1 MTVSQWCPAPFAP
14 ALCVAIGLLAFGF
27 SRAGEIH
34 DAAGLN
40 DLKAVQALLDKQ
52 PELVNSRGESQVT
65 PLHEAARYG
74 SVPLVELLIA
84 RGADVNA
91 RCYNEFTPLHL
102 TDDADIASVLLKHGA
117 NLKARDSSSQTPLD
131 DAVDDENL
139 DLIELYLASGERLNF
154 DQLVELGRTKEV
166 AELLKEKPWLAKAPS
181 NCLHAAAARGHL
193 ELARVLLDH
202 GADPSL
208 DYGFSNVSGVYSPL
222 SSAVLSNHLEVA
234 TLLCERGADVD
245 VAGGKMH
252 DSLFHFAVANRDIRF
267 VRLLLKHGADI
278 HAQNHFRPMTPL
290 HVAANIGGLEKCKL
304 LLEFN
309 ADVNEPTPDGAT
321 PLFFAAVWNRQAV
334 CELLLSRGAHLDI
347 YSACLLGK
355 GDEVRKLLAANP
367 ALANQ
372 KDRRLGRTP
381 LFWAAQRGDRQ
392 LVELL
397 LDSGADATAQAPSY
411 SEPSNVVTGPEVFG
425 GRNKKEQG
433 ETPLHVAAAAGHVEV
448 VRILLDRGA
457 KIDARDEDDRTP
469 LLAAVGSG
477 HVELARLLLARKA
490 NPEPVAGES
499 SPLVAASNNL
509 ELTKLLLEHRPTQE
523 SLDAA
528 LKSAANGNVPV
539 AQLLMKHGAKADV
552 YTACTLGLKER
563 VAELIKE
570 QPGLINGVQFDY
582 PRLRPLEIAAG
593 AGHVEVVELLLDR
606 GAEIQNKGQWSPLEF
621 AATEGHA
628 RVVKLLLDRGADVD
642 LRDSMGSTPLHA
654 AAGAGHLAVV
664 KLLLEQRADVSVRD
678 VYGKTPL
685 HEAASCGV
693 KECAE
698 MLLAAGAALEAR
710 SFFKETPLHEAAQA
724 GDAAMAA
731 LFVEKGA
738 EINAKNRRGQTPLA
752 CAERE
757 LSPDFGLKE
766 PDKSAVIKF
775 LTEHGAMR

>member
-1 MTVSQWCPAPFAP
+1 
-14 ALCVAIGLLAFGF
+14 
-27 SRAGEIH
+27 
-34 DAAGLN
+34 
-40 DLKAVQALLDKQ
+40 
-52 PELVNSRGESQVT
+52 
-65 PLHEAARYG
+65 
-74 SVPLVELLIA
+74 
-84 RGADVNA
+84 
-91 RCYNEFTPLHL
+91 
-102 TDDADIASVLLKHGA
+102 
-117 NLKARDSSSQTPLD
+117 
-131 DAVDDENL
+131 
-139 DLIELYLASGERLNF
+139 
-154 DQLVELGRTKEV
+154 
-166 AELLKEKPWLAKAPS
+166 
-181 NCLHAAAARGHL
+181 
-193 ELARVLLDH
+193 
-202 GADPSL
+202 
-208 DYGFSNVSGVYSPL
+208 
-222 SSAVLSNHLEVA
+222 
-234 TLLCERGADVD
+234 
-245 VAGGKMH
+245 
-252 DSLFHFAVANRDIRF
+252 
-267 VRLLLKHGADI
+267 
-278 HAQNHFRPMTPL
+278 
-290 HVAANIGGLEKCKL
+290 
-304 LLEFN
+304 
-309 ADVNEPTPDGAT
+309 
-321 PLFFAAVWNRQAV
+321 
-334 CELLLSRGAHLDI
+334 
-347 YSACLLGK
+347 
-355 GDEVRKLLAANP
+355 
-367 ALANQ
+367 
-372 KDRRLGRTP
+372 
-381 LFWAAQRGDRQ
+381 
-392 LVELL
+392 
-397 LDSGADATAQAPSY
+397 
-411 SEPSNVVTGPEVFG
+411 
-425 GRNKKEQG
+425 
-433 ETPLHVAAAAGHVEV
+433 
-448 VRILLDRGA
+448 
-457 KIDARDEDDRTP
+457 
-469 LLAAVGSG
+469 
-477 HVELARLLLARKA
+477 
-490 NPEPVAGES
+490 VAGES